1 MTALRRLERERQG
14 REPDPSAVCCDSQ
27 SVKTATQG
35 AEVGFDGGKKVKG
48 RKRHVMTD
56 TQGLL
61 IAVVVTAASVD
72 DRVGLVALL
81 LLGWLSGYGS
91 RLRRVFVDQ
100 GYRSHS
106 LGQVIARVLNP
117 HAPIVVEVAA
127 PRARSGFQPEPQ
139 RWVVERT
146 VAWLLNDR
154 RRSKECEVCPENSQA
169 MIELSMIRLLL
180 RRLSRHDF

>member
-1 MTALRRLERERQG
+1 M
-14 REPDPSAVCCDSQ
+14 
-27 SVKTATQG
+27 
-35 AEVGFDGGKKVKG
+35 GFDGGKKVKG

-61 IAVVVTAASVD
+61 IAVVVTAASVA

-81 LLGWLSGYGS
+81 LLGWLSGDGS
-91 RLRRVFVDQ
+91 RVRRVFVDQ

-106 LGQVIARVLNP
+106 LSQVIARVLNP

-169 MIELSMIRLLL
+169 MIELSIIRLLL